1 MNNLLHIVF
10 CADRRVL
17 AGLHVAAYSVLASH
31 QGKDA
36 TVCFHLFVDGLT
48 AADIALLHET
58 LQAAGPPFR
67 LEQHRIDTRAFAR
80 FPNMRGSWG
89 TYFRLLAPEM
99 LTVDRFTYLDVDIVC
114 GLDVADFLS
123 LDLGSHPAGFLAE
136 TTIQAGAD
144 HSLKARLPAGTDGP
158 YFNAGVMVVDCP
170 RWREQQVTERCFEFL
185 QTGPAKLWDQTALNY
200 VLRDNWQP
208 LERRFNCIANWRSN
222 WPAFKAGEYGG
233 KIVHFLDH
241 PKPWDLLGELL
252 HPQYALWR
260 SVLDRTKMRGFRSW
274 QAGPGRKF
282 PATKSAWK
290 SYKKVAKDRL
300 LFSGY
305 SRGWFNRIKGVASD

>member
-123 LDLGSHPAGFLAE
+123 LDLGSHPRRVFGRNHHPSRGGPFLESTA
-136 TTIQAGAD
+136 TGGHGWPLFQRRGHGGGLSA
-144 HSLKARLPAGTDGP
+144 LAGT
-158 YFNAGVMVVDCP
+158 
-170 RWREQQVTERCFEFL
+170 
-185 QTGPAKLWDQTALNY
+185 TGD
-200 VLRDNWQP
+200 
-208 LERRFNCIANWRSN
+208 
-222 WPAFKAGEYGG
+222 
-233 KIVHFLDH
+233 
-241 PKPWDLLGELL
+241 
-252 HPQYALWR
+252 
-260 SVLDRTKMRGFRSW
+260 
-274 QAGPGRKF
+274 
-282 PATKSAWK
+282 
-290 SYKKVAKDRL
+290 
-300 LFSGY
+300 
-305 SRGWFNRIKGVASD
+305 